1 MEKLIKVYQQAK
13 QKQADAIDELNNL
26 QVRENELKEK
36 MRMFATHVNSAE
48 QQVSKALTKESL
60 EKAQDSVEKARK
72 NENDMKILLKN
83 IERAINDIKSKLPEL
98 HNEVYLAEVDIW
110 TAQKGQLIQEIRTHS
125 TILQLIMKAYVIIAY
140 VT

>member
-1 MEKLIKVYQQAK
+1 MEKLIKVHQQAK
-13 QKQADAIDELNNL
+13 QKQADAINELNNL

-72 NENDMKILLKN
+72 NENDI
-83 IERAINDIKSKLPEL
+83 
-98 HNEVYLAEVDIW
+98 
-110 TAQKGQLIQEIRTHS
+110 
-125 TILQLIMKAYVIIAY
+125 
-140 VT
+140 